1 MLKISWN
8 KHYFFKQSFFYF
20 MSIICSILTIS
31 KSTILVNLETYDLSV
46 AHHSLEKGDALKTM
60 RKAKLI
66 QSQTFDYLNDAAL
79 TSDPETK
86 GSIDSA
92 LRELILSPKKRESL
106 GENAKDKAL
115 KKFSLK
121 QRNRKFKLLLDSL
134 KL

>member
-92 LRELILSPKKRESL
+92 LRELMTVQEALSSVDEDYMLSES
-106 GENAKDKAL
+106 
-115 KKFSLK
+115 
-121 QRNRKFKLLLDSL
+121 RKSRTAPRRR
-134 KL
+134 